1 MAFYVGYFF
10 VLNHYTKRA
19 SIKPLNLILF
29 LHKPSIEI
37 DKKEISKLASAVE
50 ATYMKDE
57 KNIDFVPKDVEFL
70 GGEDLS
76 TVLGHGYANGKE
88 KKKEVSVAVDY
99 GDDYRVTS
107 YGYN

>member
-1 MAFYVGYFF
+1 M
-10 VLNHYTKRA
+10 NHYTKRT

-29 LHKPSIEI
+29 LHKPSIEM
-37 DKKEISKLASAVE
+37 DKKEISKLASTVE

-57 KNIDFVPKDVEFL
+57 EDIDFVPKDVEFL

-76 TVLGHGYANGKE
+76 TVLVYRYANSKE

-99 GDDYRVTS
+99 GDDYRVIS

>member
-1 MAFYVGYFF
+1 MVKLRVTAILLLLLVIVGCQ
-10 VLNHYTKRA
+10 KEGQMD
-19 SIKPLNLILF
+19 KQE
-29 LHKPSIEI
+29 IEKI
-37 DKKEISKLASAVE
+37 ASAVA

-57 KNIDFVPKDVEFL
+57 KDIDFVPKGVEFL

-76 TVLGHGYANGKE
+76 TVLVHGYAKVKGKKTE
-88 KKKEVSVAVDY
+88 MSVTVDY